1 MFRTID
7 THFLAAPQISVD
19 DVAAAAAMGVTLIV
33 NNRPDGEEPS
43 APQGDAIAAAAAAH
57 GIAYVA
63 IPITHA
69 GFSHPQIQA
78 LTDAFEATGDGK
90 ILAYCRSGTRSTN
103 LWALARARMGDNV
116 DSLCAKAAAQGYDLS
131 GLRPTLDALSAG
143 SAPAGAQ

>member
-7 THFLAAPQISVD
+7 PSFLAAPQIAVE
-19 DVAAAAAMGVTLIV
+19 DVATAAALGVTTIV

-43 APQGDAIAAAAAAH
+43 APQGDAIAAACAAH

-63 IPITHA
+63 IPVTHS
-69 GFSHPQIQA
+69 GFSHPQIDA
-78 LTDAFEATGDGK
+78 LAAAMAGSSGP

-103 LWALARARMGDNV
+103 LWALTRARLGD
-116 DSLCAKAAAQGYDLS
+116 DPQLLCDKAAAQGYDLS

-143 SAPAGAQ
+143 AGGAAGAA